1 MFLLPLAYSPFNYDS
16 FVLPKLLL
24 ARMLVGVLLVLFVA
38 RIAASHT
45 LVVKRTP
52 LDLPIVAFLAS
63 AALSSMFAENQ
74 NVALFGTY
82 ARYDGLLTMFTF
94 AALFWLSV
102 HGLADQAE
110 ARVLIRVLLASGYV
124 VAATAILQ
132 SVHDSIQQRVIEPGA
147 ILPAF
152 GSLGNPNVLGAFLAL
167 VIALGAGEL
176 LMAQSAASR
185 IALLNLL
192 VVSGL
197 ALLLS
202 FSRSSWLAAAAG
214 TAVVVVSQRK
224 RLPRLGLLAPVFAVL
239 VLALAVGYYL
249 DGSGPLERKVVARML
264 TVFDPNKIAGSRFG
278 IWTDSVRLIA
288 SRPVLGYG
296 PDNVGLV
303 YPLFQTGDWGLA
315 GSARQPIDKA
325 HAELLQV
332 AATQGIIGLA
342 AYAFLVVAFLRTF
355 WRARRIDQAVLVF
368 AGWIGY
374 ELAVQLNFTALASAL
389 PFWIFAAVAMVSWEA
404 VRTHIVVVDRRA
416 SLVLGSA
423 VGLAAAALTVLG
435 VVVPYLA
442 DQRLREAVAAD
453 YAGRP
458 QEAQALAAQ
467 SRQLAPR
474 ESVYAV
480 EVGNTAFEQ
489 NQWAAARTAYQD
501 AAGLGTFN
509 ALVYRNLALA
519 DRNLGLLPEARE
531 AARKA
536 VQFDRFDPAN
546 QALLAEFESKP

>member
-1 MFLLPLAYSPFNYDS
+1 
-16 FVLPKLLL
+16 
-24 ARMLVGVLLVLFVA
+24 
-38 RIAASHT
+38 
-45 LVVKRTP
+45 
-52 LDLPIVAFLAS
+52 
-63 AALSSMFAENQ
+63 
-74 NVALFGTY
+74 
-82 ARYDGLLTMFTF
+82 
-94 AALFWLSV
+94 
-102 HGLADQAE
+102 
-110 ARVLIRVLLASGYV
+110 
-124 VAATAILQ
+124 
-132 SVHDSIQQRVIEPGA
+132 
-147 ILPAF
+147 
-152 GSLGNPNVLGAFLAL
+152 
-167 VIALGAGEL
+167 
-176 LMAQSAASR
+176 
-185 IALLNLL
+185 
-192 VVSGL
+192 
-197 ALLLS
+197 
-202 FSRSSWLAAAAG
+202 G

-389 PFWIFAAVAMVSWEA
+389 PFWIFAAVAMVSCEA
-404 VRTHIVVVDRRA
+404 VRTHTVVVGRRA
-416 SLVLGSA
+416 SLMLGSA

-467 SRQLAPR
+467 SRQLCPR

-489 NQWAAARTAYQD
+489 NQWAAARTAYRD

-509 ALVYRNLALA
+509 ALVVRSTQCIETPTALIGQPSPTSSGGSQA
-519 DRNLGLLPEARE
+519 SPGVSSNPSPNPPDNPGSSSNPPFNPGASSYPPYNP
-531 AARKA
+531 AASPGNPPGS
-536 VQFDRFDPAN
+536 DYYPP
-546 QALLAEFESKP
+546 L